1 MSTEKIK
8 RQFAEH
14 VKLRGY
20 DDQYIDR
27 QEEREIMEFAVN
39 QGLTVDEGLAILVRV
54 CQERNYTLERDI
66 ETRAFEML
74 TQFAT
79 NDGKIDKKEFFDAVG
94 IMQNMSKGKLSEVQC
109 QKKAKQIVLDNNW
122 QIKTGLFGG
131 KPDWFKKI

>member
-1 MSTEKIK
+1 MMT
-8 RQFAEH
+8 
-14 VKLRGY
+14 
-20 DDQYIDR
+20 IDR

-66 ETRAFEML
+66 ETRAFEVL

-79 NDGKIDKKEFFDAVG
+79 NDGKIDKKFFFDAVG

-122 QIKTGLFGG
+122 QIKTGLFG
-131 KPDWFKKI
+131 PDWFKKI